1 MSAHL
6 AARVRRY
13 VGKSPLLQIML
24 FIVIMILV
32 LLVAE
37 YTGIFSA

>member
-6 AARVRRY
+6 VSRVRRY
-13 VGKSPLLQIML
+13 VGKSPVLQILL
-24 FIVIMILV
+24 FLVITILV

-37 YTGIFSA
+37 YTGIFPA